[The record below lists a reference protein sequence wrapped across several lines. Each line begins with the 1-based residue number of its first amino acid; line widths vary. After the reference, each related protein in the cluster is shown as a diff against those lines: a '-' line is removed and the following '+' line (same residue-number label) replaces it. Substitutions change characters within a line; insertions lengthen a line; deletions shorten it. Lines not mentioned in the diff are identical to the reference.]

1 MIDHDSRIPTAT
13 TAPRSVV
20 ALVDSTTHVEREL
33 VGSWLA
39 EGGINQEFGTE
50 APVTQIDLDPTAI
63 ATRLVDRHDD
73 PLVVPVRVLWLPPER
88 DGVRRT
94 TFTDLIT
101 LSNPR
106 KPNRLMQRRLIG
118 KAPDRH
124 LVLTGQP
131 ARLSELRANNPG
143 AAGAAEAFARAI
155 VRAGI
160 VALERAERAVIGDRY
175 KVPRLVAEEILDSP
189 EFLRRLD
196 DIAAHT
202 GTSPREM
209 HRRAEKALREL
220 VAAQSRL
227 VSDLFT
233 QAMRPVHAS
242 TWKVDDD
249 PVGFERLRSLNR
261 RYPLVF
267 LPSHRSYVDAF
278 VLGDVLARNDFP
290 PNHVI
295 GGANLSFWPMGPI
308 ARRTGTVFI
317 RRSFGDDEV
326 YKAVVEEYFAYLLA
340 KRFNLEWYFEGGR
353 TRTGKLRPPRYGLLN
368 YLAAALRSG
377 RVDDVM
383 LVPVSITYERLNE
396 IGAIADEQTG
406 GKKQPEG
413 LAWLARYVR
422 NQQHSAGR
430 VYVRFGEALS
440 ARERL
445 IAHGDPL
452 VEPADPGKAPGPAI
466 SKPASSPRAT
476 TAGGAP
482 TASAPAAAGTAPS
495 TSDPA
500 ATAADTAP
508 AASNP
513 RTWNPAMSDPAA
525 SKPAAS
531 NPATADPAAPNPAAP
546 NPAAPNPAAPDPAT
560 ATAHPAAGGDGIVPA
575 SESVVEEQERRA
587 VQRLAFDVAVGI
599 NAVTPITVNALT
611 TLVLLG
617 VHERALTR
625 DELRAAIA
633 PVLGYIEYRDLPRG
647 ELDTLHDDHG
657 LAVVLEQLA
666 IAKVVTVYRGG
677 LEPVYSIGAGAHLE
691 AAFYRNSAVH
701 WFINRAILELA
712 VLTAVEAPEGD
723 QLRVG
728 WEAAYRLR
736 DLLKFE
742 FFFPE
747 RAEFT
752 SQLTAEMLHVDPQW
766 HRRTAAGTVGTE
778 ILALLAG
785 SGFMMAHRVL
795 RSFFDA
801 QLVVAERLA
810 AHDPATAV
818 DRKAII
824 DECLNVG
831 RQMLLQQ
838 RLQSPESVSSEL
850 FGSALKLADNH
861 GLLAADVRN
870 PAELAARRTRF
881 AGELRAIGGR
891 ITRAATL
898 DPSNRLETL

>member
-1 MIDHDSRIPTAT
+1 MLDHDSRLPEAAL
-13 TAPRSVV
+13 TAPHSVV
-20 ALVDSTTHVEREL
+20 ALVDAASPVEREL
-33 VGSWLA
+33 VGHWLA
-39 EGGINQEFGTE
+39 EGGITQEFGTT
-50 APVTQIDLDPTAI
+50 APVTQIDLDPVAVTD
-63 ATRLVDRHDD
+63 RLVGRSDD

-94 TFTDLIT
+94 TFSDLVT
-101 LSNPR
+101 LTNPR
-106 KPNRLMQRRLIG
+106 KPHRLLQRRLLS

-143 AAGAAEAFARAI
+143 SAAAPDTFGRAI

-175 KVPRLVAEEILDSP
+175 KVPRLVVEEILDSP

-196 DIAAHT
+196 AIAEAT
-202 GTSPREM
+202 GLASREVY
-209 HRRAEKALREL
+209 RRAEKGLREL

-242 TWKVDDD
+242 TWKVDSDLTGLD
-249 PVGFERLRSLNR
+249 RLRTLNR

-278 VLGDVLARNDFP
+278 VLGDILARNDFP
-290 PNHVI
+290 PNHVV
-295 GGANLSFWPMGPI
+295 GGANLKFWPIGPI

-368 YLAAALRSG
+368 YLAAALRSK
-377 RVDDVM
+377 RIDDVM

-406 GKKQPEG
+406 GRKQAEG

-422 NQQHSAGR
+422 NQQHSAGH
-430 VYVRFGEALS
+430 VYVRFGTPLS
-440 ARERL
+440 ARDRL
-445 IAHGDPL
+445 AVHGDPL
-452 VEPADPGKAPGPAI
+452 
-466 SKPASSPRAT
+466 
-476 TAGGAP
+476 
-482 TASAPAAAGTAPS
+482 
-495 TSDPA
+495 
-500 ATAADTAP
+500 
-508 AASNP
+508 
-513 RTWNPAMSDPAA
+513 
-525 SKPAAS
+525 
-531 NPATADPAAPNPAAP
+531 
-546 NPAAPNPAAPDPAT
+546 
-560 ATAHPAAGGDGIVPA
+560 TAHPIPAADDS
-575 SESVVEEQERRA
+575 SELEQLAALEHRA
-587 VQRLAFDVAVGI
+587 VQQLAFEVAVGI
-599 NAVTPITVNALT
+599 NDVTPVTVNALT
-611 TLVLLG
+611 ALVLLG

-625 DELRAAIA
+625 RELRTAIE
-633 PVLGYIEYRDLPRG
+633 PVLGYVENRNLPHG
-647 ELDTLHDDHG
+647 EIATLREDHR

-677 LEPVYSIGAGAHLE
+677 LEPVYAINAGAHLE

-701 WFINRAILELA
+701 WFVNRAILELA
-712 VLTAVEAPEGD
+712 ILSAVEAPEGD
-723 QLRVG
+723 QLRTG

-752 SQLTAEMLHVDPQW
+752 SQLTTEMLLVDPEW
-766 HRRTAAGTVGTE
+766 HRRTAAGTVGSE
-778 ILALLAG
+778 ILAKLAE

-810 AHDPATAV
+810 ARDPVLEV
-818 DRKAII
+818 DRKAFI
-824 DECLNVG
+824 DECLHVG
-831 RQMLLQQ
+831 KQMLLQQ
-838 RLQSPESVSSEL
+838 RLHSPESVSSEL
-850 FGSALKLADNH
+850 FGSAVKLADNH
-861 GLLAADVRN
+861 GLLT
-870 PAELAARRTRF
+870 PAEDPADLAARRARF
-881 AGELRAIGGR
+881 AAELRAIGAR
-891 ITRAATL
+891 ISRAATL
-898 DPSNRLETL
+898 DPSNRLEAL

>member
-1 MIDHDSRIPTAT
+1 MLDHDSRL
-13 TAPRSVV
+13 PRAASTPGSVV
-20 ALVDSTTHVEREL
+20 ALVDAAGQVEREL
-33 VGSWLA
+33 VGNWLA
-39 EGGINQEFGTE
+39 EGGIAQEFGTS
-50 APVTQIDLDPTAI
+50 APVTQLDLDPDAVTA
-63 ATRLVDRHDD
+63 RLVGRSDD

-94 TFTDLIT
+94 TFNDLLT
-101 LSNPR
+101 LTNPR
-106 KPNRLMQRRLIG
+106 KPNRFVQRRLLA

-124 LVLTGQP
+124 LVLTGAP

-143 AAGAAEAFARAI
+143 SAGAPEAFARAI

-196 DIAAHT
+196 VIAEAT
-202 GTSPREM
+202 GTSAREVY
-209 HRRAEKALREL
+209 RRAEKALKEL

-242 TWKVDDD
+242 TWKVDSDETGLD
-249 PVGFERLRSLNR
+249 RLKHLNR

-278 VLGDVLARNDFP
+278 VLGDILARNDFP
-290 PNHVI
+290 PNHVV
-295 GGANLSFWPMGPI
+295 GGANLKFWPIGPI

-368 YLAAALRSG
+368 YLAAALRYK
-377 RVDDVM
+377 RIDDVM

-406 GKKQPEG
+406 GRKQAEG

-422 NQQHSAGR
+422 NQQHSAGH
-430 VYVRFGEALS
+430 VYVRFGTPLS

-445 IAHGDPL
+445 TAHGDPL
-452 VEPADPGKAPGPAI
+452 
-466 SKPASSPRAT
+466 
-476 TAGGAP
+476 
-482 TASAPAAAGTAPS
+482 
-495 TSDPA
+495 
-500 ATAADTAP
+500 
-508 AASNP
+508 
-513 RTWNPAMSDPAA
+513 
-525 SKPAAS
+525 
-531 NPATADPAAPNPAAP
+531 
-546 NPAAPNPAAPDPAT
+546 
-560 ATAHPAAGGDGIVPA
+560 TAHPPVNAPDEVL
-575 SESVVEEQERRA
+575 ELEHKA
-587 VQRLAFDVAVGI
+587 VQRLAFEVAVGI
-599 NAVTPITVNALT
+599 NDVTPVTVNALT

-625 DELRAAIA
+625 TELRAAIA
-633 PVLGYIEYRDLPRG
+633 PVLGYLESRDLPRG
-647 ELDTLHDDHG
+647 ELATLRDDHG

-666 IAKVVTVYRGG
+666 VAKVVTVYRGG

-701 WFINRAILELA
+701 WFVNRAILELS

-728 WEAAYRLR
+728 WETAYRLR

-752 SQLTAEMLHVDPQW
+752 SQLTAEMLRVDPEW

-778 ILALLAG
+778 ILAKLAE
-785 SGFMMAHRVL
+785 SGFIMAHRVL
-795 RSFFDA
+795 RSFIDA

-810 AHDPATAV
+810 ASDPAAPV
-818 DRKAII
+818 DKKALVA
-824 DECLNVG
+824 EALSVG
-831 RQMLLQQ
+831 KQMLLQQ
-838 RLQSPESVSSEL
+838 RLHSPESVSSEL

-861 GLLAADVRN
+861 GLLEHGDD
-870 PAELAARRTRF
+870 PAELAERRARF
-881 AGELRAIGGR
+881 AAELRAIGAR
-891 ITRAATL
+891 ISRAATL
-898 DPSNRLETL
+898 DPSNRLDTL

>member
-13 TAPRSVV
+13 TTPRSVV
-20 ALVDSTTHVEREL
+20 ALVESATGVEREL
-33 VGSWLA
+33 IGNWLA
-39 EGGINQEFGTE
+39 EGGITQEFGTD
-50 APVTQIDLDPTAI
+50 APVTQIDLDPGAI
-63 ATRLVDRHDD
+63 AARLVDRRDD

-94 TFTDLIT
+94 TFTDLVT
-101 LSNPR
+101 MSNPR
-106 KPNRLMQRRLIG
+106 KPNRLMQRRLVD

-143 AAGAAEAFARAI
+143 AAGAPDAFARAI

-189 EFLRRLD
+189 EFLRRLN
-196 DIAAHT
+196 DIAEEI
-202 GTSPREM
+202 GSSPREV
-209 HRRAEKALREL
+209 HRRAEKGLNEL

-242 TWKVDDD
+242 TWKVDGD
-249 PVGFERLRSLNR
+249 PTGLDRLRALNR

-295 GGANLSFWPMGPI
+295 GGANLGFWPMGPI

-368 YLAAALRSG
+368 YLAAALRSS

-406 GKKQPEG
+406 GKKKPEG

-422 NQQHSAGR
+422 NQQHSAGH
-430 VYVRFGEALS
+430 VYVRFGEAIS
-440 ARERL
+440 ARDRL
-445 IAHGDPL
+445 AVHGDPL
-452 VEPADPGKAPGPAI
+452 AATPGSSGNRGRNTAPGIESFSA
-466 SKPASSPRAT
+466 AT
-476 TAGGAP
+476 NPGSTGLSGP
-482 TASAPAAAGTAPS
+482 AAGT
-495 TSDPA
+495 D
-500 ATAADTAP
+500 
-508 AASNP
+508 
-513 RTWNPAMSDPAA
+513 
-525 SKPAAS
+525 
-531 NPATADPAAPNPAAP
+531 AAPPEDVDADRVEA
-546 NPAAPNPAAPDPAT
+546 
-560 ATAHPAAGGDGIVPA
+560 VVER
-575 SESVVEEQERRA
+575 ESVAEEQERRA
-587 VQRLAFDVAVGI
+587 VQRLAFDIAVGI
-599 NAVTPITVNALT
+599 NEVTPITVNALT

-625 DELRAAIA
+625 EELRAAIR
-633 PVLGYIEYRDLPRG
+633 PVLGYIEGRDLPRG
-647 ELDTLHDDHG
+647 ELDTLRDDHG

-677 LEPVYSIGAGAHLE
+677 LQPVYAIGAGAHLE

-701 WFINRAILELA
+701 WFVNRAILELS
-712 VLTAVEAPEGD
+712 VLTAVEAAEGD

-752 SQLTAEMLHVDPQW
+752 TQLTAEMLLVDSEW
-766 HRRTAAGTVGTE
+766 HRRTAAGTVGAE
-778 ILALLAG
+778 ILAQLAG

-810 AHDPATAV
+810 ATNPTAEI
-818 DRKAII
+818 DRKAFI
-824 DECLNVG
+824 DDCLNVG

-838 RLQSPESVSSEL
+838 RLHSPESVSSEL
-850 FGSALKLADNH
+850 FTSALKLADNH
-861 GLLAADVRN
+861 GLLTPDPAD
-870 PAELAARRTRF
+870 PGELAARRTRF
-881 AGELRAIGGR
+881 AGELRAISNR
-891 ITRAATL
+891 ISRAATL

>member
-1 MIDHDSRIPTAT
+1 MLDHDSRLPEAAT
-13 TAPRSVV
+13 SPGSVV
-20 ALVDSTTHVEREL
+20 ALVDAASRVEREL
-33 VGSWLA
+33 VGNWLI
-39 EGGINQEFGTE
+39 EGGIAQEFGTS
-50 APVTQIDLDPTAI
+50 APVTQLDLDAEAV
-63 ATRLVDRHDD
+63 ATRLVGRRDD

-94 TFTDLIT
+94 TFTDLAT

-106 KPNRLMQRRLIG
+106 KPNKLLQRRLVK

-143 AAGAAEAFARAI
+143 VAPAPEAFARAI

-175 KVPRLVAEEILDSP
+175 KVPRLVAEEILDSR

-196 DIAAHT
+196 AIAEQT
-202 GTSPREM
+202 GASEREV

-233 QAMRPVHAS
+233 QAMRPIHAS
-242 TWKVDDD
+242 TWKVDSEEHGLD
-249 PVGFERLRSLNR
+249 RLRALNR

-278 VLGDVLARNDFP
+278 VLGDILARNDFP
-290 PNHVI
+290 PNHVV
-295 GGANLSFWPMGPI
+295 GGANLSFWPIGPI

-368 YLAAALRSG
+368 YLAAALRSK
-377 RVDDVM
+377 RIDDVM
-383 LVPVSITYERLNE
+383 LIPVSITYERLNE

-406 GKKQPEG
+406 GSKKAEG
-413 LAWLARYVR
+413 LTWLARYVR
-422 NQQHSAGR
+422 NQQHSAGH
-430 VYVRFGEALS
+430 VYVRFGSPLS

-445 IAHGDPL
+445 AVHGDPL
-452 VEPADPGKAPGPAI
+452 QAHGI
-466 SKPASSPRAT
+466 
-476 TAGGAP
+476 
-482 TASAPAAAGTAPS
+482 SAPEE
-495 TSDPA
+495 
-500 ATAADTAP
+500 
-508 AASNP
+508 
-513 RTWNPAMSDPAA
+513 
-525 SKPAAS
+525 
-531 NPATADPAAPNPAAP
+531 
-546 NPAAPNPAAPDPAT
+546 
-560 ATAHPAAGGDGIVPA
+560 IEE
-575 SESVVEEQERRA
+575 SEHRA
-587 VQRLAFDVAVGI
+587 VQRLAFEVAVGI
-599 NAVTPITVNALT
+599 NDVTPITVNALT

-625 DELRAAIA
+625 DELRYAIA
-633 PVLGYIEYRDLPRG
+633 PVLGYIEGRDLPRG
-647 ELDTLHDDHG
+647 ELATLRDDHG
-657 LAVVLEQLA
+657 LAVVLEQLTV
-666 IAKVVTVYRGG
+666 AKVVTVYRGG
-677 LEPVYSIGAGAHLE
+677 LEPVYSINAGAHLE

-701 WFINRAILELA
+701 WFVNRAILELA
-712 VLTAVEAPEGD
+712 ILTAVEAPEGD
-723 QLRVG
+723 QLRAG

-747 RAEFT
+747 RTEFT
-752 SQLTAEMLHVDPQW
+752 SQLTAEMLLVDQEW
-766 HRRTAAGTVGTE
+766 HRRTAAGTVGAE
-778 ILALLAG
+778 ILAKLAE

-810 AHDPATAV
+810 AHDPTETL
-818 DRKAII
+818 DKKTFI
-824 DECLNVG
+824 DECLTVG
-831 RQMLLQQ
+831 KQMLLQQ
-838 RLQSPESVSSEL
+838 RLHSPESVSSEL
-850 FGSALKLADNH
+850 FGSAWKLADNH
-861 GLLAADVRN
+861 GLLGGDD
-870 PAELAARRTRF
+870 PDELTARRIRF
-881 AGELRAIGGR
+881 GAELRAISAR
-891 ITRAATL
+891 ISRAAVL
-898 DPSNRLETL
+898 DPSNRLDAL

>member
-13 TAPRSVV
+13 TSPRSVV

-295 GGANLSFWPMGPI
+295 GGANLGFWPMGPI

-430 VYVRFGEALS
+430 VYVRFGEPLS

-445 IAHGDPL
+445 VAHGDPL
-452 VEPADPGKAPGPAI
+452 VAPAGPGTAVPRTTSSPESADTAATRSNPVAATVNPAPET
-466 SKPASSPRAT
+466 SKP
-476 TAGGAP
+476 
-482 TASAPAAAGTAPS
+482 APAAANPAAAGSNPVPAI
-495 TSDPA
+495 SDPA
-500 ATAADTAP
+500 T
-508 AASNP
+508 
-513 RTWNPAMSDPAA
+513 
-525 SKPAAS
+525 
-531 NPATADPAAPNPAAP
+531 
-546 NPAAPNPAAPDPAT
+546 
-560 ATAHPAAGGDGIVPA
+560 GGNGVVPE

-647 ELDTLHDDHG
+647 ELDTLRDDHG

-701 WFINRAILELA
+701 WFVNRAILELA

-752 SQLTAEMLHVDPQW
+752 SELTAEMLHVDPQW

-778 ILALLAG
+778 ILAQLAG

-861 GLLAADVRN
+861 GLLTPDPAD

-898 DPSNRLETL
+898 DPSNRRETL

>member
-1 MIDHDSRIPTAT
+1 MLDHDSRLPGAATIPG
-13 TAPRSVV
+13 SVV
-20 ALVDSTTHVEREL
+20 ALVDATGRVEREL
-33 VGSWLA
+33 IGSWLA
-39 EGGINQEFGTE
+39 EGGIAQEFGTS
-50 APVTQIDLDPTAI
+50 APVTQLDLDADAI
-63 ATRLVDRHDD
+63 GDRLVGRHDD

-94 TFTDLIT
+94 SFGDLLT

-106 KPNRLMQRRLIG
+106 KPNRLMQRRLVTT
-118 KAPDRH
+118 APDRH
-124 LVLTGQP
+124 LVLTGAP

-143 AAGAAEAFARAI
+143 AAGAPEAFARAI

-175 KVPRLVAEEILDSP
+175 KVPRLVVEEILDSP
-189 EFLRRLD
+189 VFLRRLD
-196 DIAAHT
+196 AIAEQTDTPA
-202 GTSPREM
+202 REVY
-209 HRRAEKALREL
+209 RRAERGLREL

-249 PVGFERLRSLNR
+249 PAGLDRLRALNR

-278 VLGDVLARNDFP
+278 VLGDILARNDFP
-290 PNHVI
+290 PNHVV
-295 GGANLSFWPMGPI
+295 GGANLKFWPIGPI

-368 YLAAALRSG
+368 YLAAALRSS
-377 RVDDVM
+377 RIDDVM

-406 GKKQPEG
+406 GSKQPEG

-422 NQQHSAGR
+422 NQQHSAGH
-430 VYVRFGEALS
+430 VYVRFGNPLS
-440 ARERL
+440 ARDRL
-445 IAHGDPL
+445 AALGDPL
-452 VEPADPGKAPGPAI
+452 RPHDF
-466 SKPASSPRAT
+466 
-476 TAGGAP
+476 
-482 TASAPAAAGTAPS
+482 AAAP
-495 TSDPA
+495 
-500 ATAADTAP
+500 
-508 AASNP
+508 
-513 RTWNPAMSDPAA
+513 
-525 SKPAAS
+525 
-531 NPATADPAAPNPAAP
+531 
-546 NPAAPNPAAPDPAT
+546 
-560 ATAHPAAGGDGIVPA
+560 
-575 SESVVEEQERRA
+575 EVVEREHLA
-587 VQRLAFDVAVGI
+587 VQRLAFEVAVGI
-599 NAVTPITVNALT
+599 NDVTPITVNALT

-625 DELRAAIA
+625 RELRTAIA
-633 PVLGYIEYRDLPRG
+633 PVLDYIGSRDLPCG
-647 ELDTLHDDHG
+647 ELVTLRDDHG

-666 IAKVVTVYRGG
+666 VAKVVTVYRGG

-701 WFINRAILELA
+701 WFANRAILELA
-712 VLTAVEAPEGD
+712 ILTAVEAPEGD

-752 SQLTAEMLHVDPQW
+752 SQLTAEMLRVDPEW
-766 HRRTAAGTVGTE
+766 HRRTAAGTVGSE
-778 ILALLAG
+778 ILARLAE

-810 AHDPATAV
+810 ARDPALAV
-818 DRKAII
+818 DKKAFL
-824 DECLNVG
+824 DECLQVG

-838 RLQSPESVSSEL
+838 RLHSPESVSSEL

-861 GLLAADVRN
+861 RLLEPSDDPEDLV
-870 PAELAARRTRF
+870 ARRTRF
-881 AGELRAIGGR
+881 AGELRAIGAR
-891 ITRAATL
+891 INRAATL
-898 DPSNRLETL
+898 DPSNRREAL

>member
-1 MIDHDSRIPTAT
+1 MLDHDSRL
-13 TAPRSVV
+13 PRAASTPGSVV
-20 ALVDSTTHVEREL
+20 ALVDAAGQVEREL
-33 VGSWLA
+33 VGNWLA
-39 EGGINQEFGTE
+39 EGGIAQEFGTS
-50 APVTQIDLDPTAI
+50 APVTQLDLDPDAVTA
-63 ATRLVDRHDD
+63 RLVGRSDD

-94 TFTDLIT
+94 TFNDLLT
-101 LSNPR
+101 LTNPR
-106 KPNRLMQRRLIG
+106 KPNRFVQRRLLA

-124 LVLTGQP
+124 LVLTGAP

-143 AAGAAEAFARAI
+143 SAGAPEAFARAI

-196 DIAAHT
+196 VIAEAT
-202 GTSPREM
+202 GTPAREVY
-209 HRRAEKALREL
+209 RRAEKALKEL

-242 TWKVDDD
+242 TWKVDSDETGLD
-249 PVGFERLRSLNR
+249 RLKHLNR

-278 VLGDVLARNDFP
+278 VLGDILARNDFP
-290 PNHVI
+290 PNHVV
-295 GGANLSFWPMGPI
+295 GGANLKFWPIGPI

-368 YLAAALRSG
+368 YLAAALRYK
-377 RVDDVM
+377 RIDDVM

-406 GKKQPEG
+406 GSKQAEG

-422 NQQHSAGR
+422 NQQHSAGH
-430 VYVRFGEALS
+430 VYVRFGTPLS

-445 IAHGDPL
+445 TAHGDPL
-452 VEPADPGKAPGPAI
+452 
-466 SKPASSPRAT
+466 
-476 TAGGAP
+476 
-482 TASAPAAAGTAPS
+482 
-495 TSDPA
+495 
-500 ATAADTAP
+500 
-508 AASNP
+508 
-513 RTWNPAMSDPAA
+513 
-525 SKPAAS
+525 
-531 NPATADPAAPNPAAP
+531 
-546 NPAAPNPAAPDPAT
+546 
-560 ATAHPAAGGDGIVPA
+560 TAHPPVNAPDD
-575 SESVVEEQERRA
+575 VVELEQKA
-587 VQRLAFDVAVGI
+587 VQRLAFEVAVGI
-599 NAVTPITVNALT
+599 NDVTPVTVNALT

-625 DELRAAIA
+625 TELRAAIA
-633 PVLGYIEYRDLPRG
+633 PVLGYLESRDLPRG
-647 ELDTLHDDHG
+647 ELATLRDDHG

-666 IAKVVTVYRGG
+666 VAKVVTVYRGG

-701 WFINRAILELA
+701 WFVNRAILELS

-728 WEAAYRLR
+728 WETAYRLR

-752 SQLTAEMLHVDPQW
+752 SQLTAEMLRVDPEW

-778 ILALLAG
+778 ILAKLAE
-785 SGFMMAHRVL
+785 SGFIMAHRVL
-795 RSFFDA
+795 RSFIDA

-810 AHDPATAV
+810 ASDPAAPV
-818 DRKAII
+818 DKKALVA
-824 DECLNVG
+824 EALSVG
-831 RQMLLQQ
+831 KQMLLQQ
-838 RLQSPESVSSEL
+838 RLHSPESVSSEL

-861 GLLAADVRN
+861 GLLELGDD
-870 PAELAARRTRF
+870 PAELAERRARF
-881 AGELRAIGGR
+881 AAELRAIGAR
-891 ITRAATL
+891 ISRAATL
-898 DPSNRLETL
+898 DPSNRLDTL

>member
-1 MIDHDSRIPTAT
+1 MLDHYSRLPAAAT
-13 TAPRSVV
+13 TPGSVV
-20 ALVDSTTHVEREL
+20 ALVDAAGRVEREL
-33 VGSWLA
+33 IGNWLA
-39 EGGINQEFGTE
+39 EGGIAQEFGTT
-50 APVTQIDLDPTAI
+50 APVTQLDLDPGAVG
-63 ATRLVDRHDD
+63 TRLVGRQDD

-94 TFTDLIT
+94 SFGDLLT
-101 LSNPR
+101 MSNPR
-106 KPNRLMQRRLIG
+106 KPNRFMQRRLVT

-124 LVLTGQP
+124 LVLTGAP
-131 ARLSELRANNPG
+131 ARLSELRTNNPG
-143 AAGAAEAFARAI
+143 AAGAPEAFARAI

-175 KVPRLVAEEILDSP
+175 KVPRLVVEEILDSP
-189 EFLRRLD
+189 AFLRRLD
-196 DIAAHT
+196 TVAAAADL
-202 GTSPREM
+202 PAREVY
-209 HRRAEKALREL
+209 RRAEKALREL

-249 PVGFERLRSLNR
+249 PAGLDGLRALNR

-278 VLGDVLARNDFP
+278 VLGDILARNDFP
-290 PNHVI
+290 PNHVV
-295 GGANLSFWPMGPI
+295 GGANLSFWPLGSI

-368 YLAAALRSG
+368 YLAAALRSS
-377 RVDDVM
+377 RIDDVM

-406 GKKQPEG
+406 GRKQAEG
-413 LAWLARYVR
+413 LAWLARYIR
-422 NQQHSAGR
+422 NQQHSAGH
-430 VYVRFGEALS
+430 VYVRFGTPLS
-440 ARERL
+440 GRERL
-445 IAHGDPL
+445 AAHGDPL
-452 VEPADPGKAPGPAI
+452 G
-466 SKPASSPRAT
+466 
-476 TAGGAP
+476 
-482 TASAPAAAGTAPS
+482 APAAAENPEQTAL
-495 TSDPA
+495 
-500 ATAADTAP
+500 
-508 AASNP
+508 
-513 RTWNPAMSDPAA
+513 
-525 SKPAAS
+525 
-531 NPATADPAAPNPAAP
+531 
-546 NPAAPNPAAPDPAT
+546 
-560 ATAHPAAGGDGIVPA
+560 
-575 SESVVEEQERRA
+575 EQRA
-587 VQRLAFDVAVGI
+587 VQRLAFEVAVGI
-599 NAVTPITVNALT
+599 NEVTPITVNALT

-625 DELRAAIA
+625 AELGAAIA
-633 PVLGYIEYRDLPRG
+633 PVLGYIESRDLPRG
-647 ELDTLHDDHG
+647 ELDTLRTDHG

-666 IAKVVTVYRGG
+666 VAKVVTVYRGG

-701 WFINRAILELA
+701 WFANRAILELA
-712 VLTAVEAPEGD
+712 VLSAVEAPEGD

-752 SQLTAEMLHVDPQW
+752 SQLTAEMLRVDPHW
-766 HRRTAAGTVGTE
+766 HRRTAAGTVGSE
-778 ILALLAG
+778 ILAQLAD

-801 QLVVAERLA
+801 QLVMAERLA
-810 AHDPATAV
+810 AHDPAVAV
-818 DRKAII
+818 DKKTFL
-824 DECLNVG
+824 DECLQVG
-831 RQMLLQQ
+831 KQMLLQQ
-838 RLQSPESVSSEL
+838 RLHSPESVSSEL

-861 GLLAADVRN
+861 GLLTPGDDPADLTDRRLRFA
-870 PAELAARRTRF
+870 AELRDISAR
-881 AGELRAIGGR
+881 IS
-891 ITRAATL
+891 RAATL
-898 DPSNRLETL
+898 DPSNRLDPR

>member
-1 MIDHDSRIPTAT
+1 MLDHDSRLPEAAL
-13 TAPRSVV
+13 TAPQSVV
-20 ALVDSTTHVEREL
+20 ALVDAASRVEREL
-33 VGSWLA
+33 IGGWLA
-39 EGGINQEFGTE
+39 EGGITQEFGTS
-50 APVTQIDLDPTAI
+50 APVTQIDLDPAAVTD
-63 ATRLVDRHDD
+63 RLVGRADD

-94 TFTDLIT
+94 TFSDLLT
-101 LSNPR
+101 MSNPR
-106 KPNRLMQRRLIG
+106 KPHRLMQRRLIG

-124 LVLTGQP
+124 LILTGQP

-143 AAGAAEAFARAI
+143 SAIVPDAFGRAI

-175 KVPRLVAEEILDSP
+175 KVPRLVVEEILDSP

-196 DIAAHT
+196 VIALES
-202 GTSPREM
+202 GLPPREVY
-209 HRRAEKALREL
+209 RRAERGLREL

-242 TWKVDDD
+242 TWKVDSDETGLD
-249 PVGFERLRSLNR
+249 RLRSLNR

-278 VLGDVLARNDFP
+278 VLGDILARNDFP
-290 PNHVI
+290 PNHVV
-295 GGANLSFWPMGPI
+295 GGANLKFWPIGPI

-326 YKAVVEEYFAYLLA
+326 YKAVVEEYFAYLLT

-368 YLAAALRSG
+368 YLAAALRSK
-377 RVDDVM
+377 RIDDVM

-406 GKKQPEG
+406 GRKQPEG
-413 LAWLARYVR
+413 LTWLARYVR

-430 VYVRFGEALS
+430 VYVRFGTPLS
-440 ARERL
+440 ARDRL
-445 IAHGDPL
+445 AVHGDPL
-452 VEPADPGKAPGPAI
+452 IGH
-466 SKPASSPRAT
+466 R
-476 TAGGAP
+476 
-482 TASAPAAAGTAPS
+482 
-495 TSDPA
+495 DPA
-500 ATAADTAP
+500 AEP
-508 AASNP
+508 A
-513 RTWNPAMSDPAA
+513 
-525 SKPAAS
+525 
-531 NPATADPAAPNPAAP
+531 
-546 NPAAPNPAAPDPAT
+546 
-560 ATAHPAAGGDGIVPA
+560 
-575 SESVVEEQERRA
+575 VEREQLA
-587 VQRLAFDVAVGI
+587 VQRLAFEVAVGI
-599 NAVTPITVNALT
+599 NEVTPITVNALT

-625 DELRAAIA
+625 PELRTAIA
-633 PVLGYIEYRDLPRG
+633 PVLGYIESRGLPTG
-647 ELDTLHDDHG
+647 ELDTLRDDHG

-666 IAKVVTVYRGG
+666 VATVVTVYRAG
-677 LEPVYSIGAGAHLE
+677 LEPVYAINAGAHLE

-701 WFINRAILELA
+701 WFVNRAILELA

-723 QLRVG
+723 QLRAG
-728 WEAAYRLR
+728 WDAAYRLR

-752 SQLTAEMLHVDPQW
+752 SQLTAEMLRVDPEW
-766 HRRTAAGTVGTE
+766 HHRTAAGTLGSE
-778 ILALLAG
+778 ILARLAD

-810 AHDPATAV
+810 ARDPVDPV
-818 DRKAII
+818 DRKALI
-824 DECLNVG
+824 DECLQVG
-831 RQMLLQQ
+831 KQMLLQQ
-838 RLQSPESVSSEL
+838 RLHSPESVSSEL
-850 FGSALKLADNH
+850 FGSAVKLADNH
-861 GLLAADVRN
+861 GLLTPAGDPAD
-870 PAELAARRTRF
+870 LAARRSAF
-881 AGELRAIGGR
+881 AAELRAIGQR

-898 DPSNRLETL
+898 DPSNRMEAL